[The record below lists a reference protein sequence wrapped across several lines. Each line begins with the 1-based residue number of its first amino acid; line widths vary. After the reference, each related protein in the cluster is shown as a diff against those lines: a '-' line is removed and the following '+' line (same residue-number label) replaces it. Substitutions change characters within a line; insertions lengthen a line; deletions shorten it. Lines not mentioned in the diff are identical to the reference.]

1 MLVQTEFTKAPR
13 ASGISMPDWPRVR
26 RTRRKV
32 SWVTSLISSGARSRE
47 RSLMASSSP
56 KYETKSRSVSGAEW
70 MSRRTYSASKFLRCT
85 VLAIIQRPRSRF
97 CGAGWQPGLPTLPHN
112 LLIEL
117 EGHRDRGHGLHGL
130 AVEKGRLM
138 APLAHGFQRRLGE
151 PRMHGGVDHL
161 GIERLAGGGDDEAH
175 DDASGDALLF
185 EVRRVDG
192 VDLPD
197 QLGRLHVAADGNAN
211 RQGRAGER
219 GGGRRRRQTAGG
231 RSGAADGHG
240 LRDLAERECD
250 EGLHA
255 PASFYQD
262 FRLARG
268 EPAGPHFDGVTP
280 HRNRRKTEF
289 AGGVDRGDL
298 LVLAIQI
305 LDADFTPRDPRLAG
319 ILDDSSERAGA
330 GLRVQGDQGPGQDRS
345 EERRVGKEGR
355 SRW

>member
-1 MLVQTEFTKAPR
+1 
-13 ASGISMPDWPRVR
+13 MPDWPRVR

-56 KYETKSRSVSGAEW
+56 KYETKSRSVSGSEW
-70 MSRRTYSASKFLRCT
+70 MSRRTYSASKLLRCT
-85 VLAIIQRPRSRF
+85 VLAIIQRSRF
-97 CGAGWQPGLPTLPHN
+97 VGQVDNPAANLPHN

-117 EGHRDRGHGLHGL
+117 EGHRYGGDGLHGL
-130 AVEKGRLM
+130 AVEKGWLM
-138 APLAHGFQRRLGE
+138 APLAHSVQRRLGE

-185 EVRRVDG
+185 EVRRVEG

-211 RQGRAGER
+211 RLGRAGGR
-219 GGGRRRRQTAGG
+219 GGGRRLRQTAGG

-255 PASFYQD
+255 PAGS
-262 FRLARG
+262 
-268 EPAGPHFDGVTP
+268 
-280 HRNRRKTEF
+280 RR
-289 AGGVDRGDL
+289 
-298 LVLAIQI
+298 
-305 LDADFTPRDPRLAG
+305 
-319 ILDDSSERAGA
+319 
-330 GLRVQGDQGPGQDRS
+330 
-345 EERRVGKEGR
+345 
-355 SRW
+355 

>member
-175 DDASGDALLF
+175 DDSSGEALLLF
-185 EVRRVDG
+185 GRRGGG
-192 VDLPD
+192 VGVVWDRLFGGGRTVLRRRLPRRGGAGGV
-197 QLGRLHVAADGNAN
+197 L
-211 RQGRAGER
+211 QGARPARRPR
-219 GGGRRRRQTAGG
+219 GGGRRLRQTA
-231 RSGAADGHG
+231 
-240 LRDLAERECD
+240 
-250 EGLHA
+250 
-255 PASFYQD
+255 
-262 FRLARG
+262 
-268 EPAGPHFDGVTP
+268 
-280 HRNRRKTEF
+280 
-289 AGGVDRGDL
+289 
-298 LVLAIQI
+298 
-305 LDADFTPRDPRLAG
+305 
-319 ILDDSSERAGA
+319 
-330 GLRVQGDQGPGQDRS
+330 
-345 EERRVGKEGR
+345 
-355 SRW
+355 